1 MTLLDAKVIGP
12 ASVSATAVA
21 SRAGTYV
28 VSVAHPNCSLSSL
41 PVVAWQGYEVQG
53 STTDQ
58 PLPPNESSSV
68 GPHSKASESLPGNE
82 ELFFPFDVP
91 WNGSY
96 LNSSLSAAFWVEAAG
111 PAGSLGPVRVS
122 DSGHFEASGTGKRV
136 RLWGANL
143 VAGAAI
149 PPKAFA
155 DGIARKVSSA
165 GFNAVRFTMID

>member
-28 VSVAHPNCSLSSL
+28 VSVAHQNCSISSL
-41 PVVAWQGYEVQG
+41 PVVAWQGYEVQN

-58 PLPPNESSSV
+58 PLPPNDSSSV
-68 GPHSKASESLPGNE
+68 VPHNKASLPGNE
-82 ELFFPFDVP
+82 ELFFPFNVP

-96 LNSSLSAAFWVEAAG
+96 LNSSLSTAFWVEAAG

-122 DSGHFEASGTGKRV
+122 DSGQLEASGTGRRV

-143 VAGAAI
+143 VAGAAM

-155 DGIARKVSSA
+155 DGIARKVSSS